1 MVIKLSQQQLEQL
14 TQRESVN
21 YINRLHDILVRNS
34 PSLSGDK
41 ELLARLKDA
50 DEFVSIHDFHNQEVK
65 TDFLIMNAF
74 EPYFYKTK
82 AMQDWL
88 LNGEESTESEYIKY
102 QQIRGNLVKRIFAC
116 KDKTRGCTIRI

>member
-1 MVIKLSQQQLEQL
+1 MVIKLSQKQLEQL

-21 YINRLHDILVRNS
+21 YIKHLCEIIVRNS
-34 PSLSGDK
+34 PSLSVDN
-41 ELLARLKDA
+41 ELITRLKDA

-88 LNGEESTESEYIKY
+88 LNGEESTESKYIMY
-102 QQIRGNLVKRIFAC
+102 QQIWENLVKRMFGGANE
-116 KDKTRGCTIRI
+116 

>member
-1 MVIKLSQQQLEQL
+1 MVMKLSQQQLEQL
-14 TQRESVN
+14 SQRERVN
-21 YINRLHDILVRNS
+21 YIKRLHEIIVRNS
-34 PSLSGDK
+34 PSICGDK

-50 DEFVSIHDFHNQEVK
+50 DEFVSIHNFHNEGVK
-65 TDFLIMNAF
+65 IDFLIMNAY

-102 QQIRGNLVKRIFAC
+102 QQIRGNLVKRMFGGANE
-116 KDKTRGCTIRI
+116 

>member
-1 MVIKLSQQQLEQL
+1 MKGRENKLVIKLSQQQLEQL

-88 LNGEESTESEYIKY
+88 LNGEGSTESEYIKY
-102 QQIRGNLVKRIFAC
+102 QQIRGNLVKRMF
-116 KDKTRGCTIRI
+116 GGVNE

>member
-14 TQRESVN
+14 TERESLN
-21 YINRLHDILVRNS
+21 YIKRLHEVIVRNS
-34 PSLSGDK
+34 PSLSDDN
-41 ELLARLKDA
+41 ELLTRLKDA
-50 DEFVSIHDFHNQEVK
+50 DEFLNIHDFHNQEVK

-102 QQIRGNLVKRIFAC
+102 QQIRGNLVKRIFGGANE
-116 KDKTRGCTIRI
+116 

>member
-1 MVIKLSQQQLEQL
+1 MIIKLSQQQMEQL
-14 TQRESVN
+14 TQRETNS
-21 YINRLHDILVRNS
+21 YINRLHELIVRNS

-50 DEFVSIHDFHNQEVK
+50 DEFVSIHNFHNQETK

-102 QQIRGNLVKRIFAC
+102 QQIRGNLVKRMFGGA
-116 KDKTRGCTIRI
+116 DE

>member
-14 TQRESVN
+14 TQREGVN
-21 YINRLHDILVRNS
+21 YINRLHEILVRNS
-34 PSLSGDK
+34 PSLYGDK
-41 ELLARLKDA
+41 ELLTRLKDA
-50 DEFVSIHDFHNQEVK
+50 DEFVSVHDFHNQEVK
-65 TDFLIMNAF
+65 TDFLIMNAY

-102 QQIRGNLVKRIFAC
+102 QQIRGNLVKRMF
-116 KDKTRGCTIRI
+116 GGVNE